1 MKTSNYLIGFAA
13 LASLT
18 LVGCS
23 DNDFIGTG
31 GSSGFSKG
39 NGEISFNAG
48 SGKITRG
55 QEITGQDAATKLG
68 NKFIVYGWKTNSA
81 ASGEVAG
88 NHEDVYQDY
97 LLTWGANTAGT
108 TESNTANWEY
118 VGNTSQPID
127 GAGVDQTIKYWD
139 YSTSRYDFIAWT
151 IKDGTG
157 SVLKARPKVTS
168 TSVAPS
174 LTFNAPT
181 AKSLGSVYISDKYTA
196 TPNGTAPDG
205 LTKATN
211 AKHTL
216 GEYRSNTS
224 SVNDGYDAVKLQF
237 RSLAAKVRIGIYET
251 VPGYK
256 ISDVV
261 FYKENATK
269 NAGYTYSET
278 NADYKSDQTY
288 ATLYA
293 TAETFA
299 RSGDVQVLYHDKTYM
314 TGDTKLD
321 NTAYTSLDNLTKSTF
336 YAFGKLTNTKGTG
349 DKTPIAAN
357 EAIGTT
363 SSTATMSIGNDEN
376 TLYTYVFPMET
387 NENPLNL
394 KVNYKLTSTDGSGE
408 TILVSGANAVVPAN
422 FAQWMANY
430 AYTYLFKI
438 SDNTNGSTNPS
449 SGPEGLYPITF
460 DAVVVD
466 AEEGYQETITTVN
479 DNSITTYQN
488 GSEVTVNDEYLS
500 AKGDIYVAIKG
511 TPDLTA
517 GTNIKLY
524 ICEDQ
529 DAKETLSEEV
539 AANYLNNGMIFTN
552 VSDLLT
558 VNAAAIEVPNSSG
571 AGHGINFAANKVAKF
586 NPTANTIYVVEYDA
600 GGGVKSY
607 KIIKVDNATATQDYT
622 VAMAASLT
630 PATNETAAFTIKN
643 GERNVTGA
651 KSLVV
656 VKKGE
661 TVVTDQ
667 FEIAETEEGNYTVT
681 PKTAVAGTDYKVYFN
696 GEDAGN
702 TFTVVAPVWTPAK
715 VFVEEGKSVTSVL
728 TNKTGTGAAAIAG
741 VTPTAPTGLKASKT
755 TSTGQTTIT
764 AAAGE
769 SGEKIVSYN
778 GSNLTVEVDK
788 FTLTL
793 DHSGII
799 NVGDEDHKTATLTM
813 ANANTSG
820 TSVASKAIASSD
832 ATVAAGGSIG
842 TTTMTVTALK
852 AGKTTLSATGTNA
865 KVNLEVVNYALTA
878 DGTAKTVT
886 LKKDGVNLSGQV
898 FKTPAGVTVTATST
912 AGVYNVNAA
921 PGTYT
926 IEFKYKGVI
935 VADVSITIPEP
946 APEP

>member
-1 MKTSNYLIGFAA
+1 MKTSNYLIALAA
-13 LASLT
+13 LTSFT
-18 LVGCS
+18 FVSCS

-31 GSSGFSKG
+31 SGPGLAKG

-48 SGKITRG
+48 GGKITRG
-55 QEITGQDAATKLG
+55 EEITGKDAADKLDG
-68 NKFIVYGWKTNSA
+68 KFTVYGWKTNST
-81 ASGEVAG
+81 ASGSGDGV
-88 NHEDVYQDY
+88 HEDVFQDY
-97 LLTWGANTAGT
+97 LLTWGANTAFT
-108 TESNTANWEY
+108 TESNTNNWEY
-118 VGNTSQPID
+118 VGNTSQPIN

-139 YSTSRYDFIAWT
+139 YSTNRYDFIAWT
-151 IKDGTG
+151 INDG
-157 SVLKARPKVTS
+157 SAAVLKDRATVTS
-168 TSVAPS
+168 TSVKPS

-196 TPNGTAPDG
+196 TPEGTAIAN
-205 LTKATN
+205 LTN
-211 AKHTL
+211 ASPEKHTF
-216 GEYRSNTS
+216 GKYMGKDA
-224 SVNDGYDAVKLQF
+224 NDDASKDAVRLQF
-237 RSLAAKVRIGIYET
+237 RSLAAKVRIGLYET
-251 VPGYK
+251 VPGYQV
-256 ISDVV
+256 SDVV
-261 FYKENATK
+261 FYKDNADK
-269 NAGYTYSET
+269 AWNYTYTGEDAT
-278 NADYKSDQTY
+278 DYPSNQTY
-288 ATLYA
+288 ATLFA
-293 TAETFA
+293 DANTFT
-299 RSGDVQVLYHDKTYM
+299 RSGDLTVYYHDATYM
-314 TGDTKLD
+314 TDDAKLD
-321 NTAYTSLDNLTKSTF
+321 NTAYTDLDHITQSKYF
-336 YAFGKLTNTKGTG
+336 AFGQLTNTKGAGT
-349 DKTPIAAN
+349 KTVIAAN

-363 SSTATMSIGNDEN
+363 SNTATMSIGNDEN

-387 NENPLNL
+387 NINPLHL

-449 SGPEGLYPITF
+449 AGPEGLYPITF

-466 AEEGYQETITTVN
+466 AQEGYQETITTVN
-479 DNSITTYQN
+479 DNSITTYQD

-500 AKGDIYVAIKG
+500 SKGDIYVAIKG

-661 TVVTDQ
+661 TVVTNL
-667 FEIAETEEGNYTVT
+667 FEIKETSEGNYTVT

-696 GEDAGN
+696 GEDAEN

-741 VTPTAPTGLKASKT
+741 VTPTVPTGLKATKT
-755 TSTGQTTIT
+755 DDDGKTTIT
-764 AAAGE
+764 AIAGE

-820 TSVASKAIASSD
+820 TSVASKAIESSD

-842 TTTMTVTALK
+842 TNTMTVTALK

-865 KVNLEVVNYALTA
+865 KVNLEVVDYKLTA
-878 DGTAKTVT
+878 DGVNIT
-886 LKKDGVNLSGQV
+886 LKKDDAAISGQV
-898 FKTPAGVTVTATST
+898 FSAPSGVTVTATSATGVYKVSGT
-912 AGVYNVNAA
+912 AG
-921 PGTYT
+921 THT
-926 IEFKYKGVI
+926 IQFKYKGQV
-935 VADVSITIPEP
+935 VADVDVTIP
-946 APEP
+946 AP

>member
-55 QEITGQDAATKLG
+55 EEITGKDAADKLG
-68 NKFIVYGWKTNSA
+68 GKFTVYGWKTNSA
-81 ASGEVAG
+81 ASDKTDGA
-88 NHEDVYQDY
+88 HEDVFKDY
-97 LLTWGANTAGT
+97 LLTWGANTAFT
-108 TESNTANWEY
+108 TESNTNNWEY

-139 YSTSRYDFIAWT
+139 YSTNRYDFIAWT
-151 IKDGTG
+151 INDG
-157 SVLKARPKVTS
+157 SAAVLKDRATVTS
-168 TSVAPS
+168 TSVKPS

-196 TPNGTAPDG
+196 TPEGTAIAN
-205 LTKATN
+205 LTN
-211 AKHTL
+211 ASPEKHTF
-216 GEYRSNTS
+216 GKYMGKDA
-224 SVNDGYDAVKLQF
+224 NDDASKDAVRLQF
-237 RSLAAKVRIGIYET
+237 RSLAAKVRIGLYET
-251 VPGYK
+251 VPGYQV
-256 ISDVV
+256 SDVV
-261 FYKENATK
+261 FYKDNADK
-269 NAGYTYSET
+269 AWNYTYTGEDAT
-278 NADYKSDQTY
+278 DYPSDQTY
-288 ATLYA
+288 ATLFA
-293 TAETFA
+293 DANTFT
-299 RSGDVQVLYHDKTYM
+299 RSGDLTVYYHDATYM
-314 TGDTKLD
+314 TDDAKLD
-321 NTAYTSLDNLTKSTF
+321 NTAYTALDPITQSKYF
-336 YAFGKLTNTKGTG
+336 AFGQLTNTKGAGT
-349 DKTPIAAN
+349 KTVIAAN

-363 SSTATMSIGNDEN
+363 SNTATMSIGNDEN
-376 TLYTYVFPMET
+376 TLYTYVFPMEE
-387 NENPLNL
+387 NDNPLRL

-449 SGPEGLYPITF
+449 TGPEGLYPITF

-466 AEEGYQETITTVN
+466 AQEGYQETITTVN
-479 DNSITTYQN
+479 DNSITTYQD

-607 KIIKVDNATATQDYT
+607 KIIKVDKATATQDYT

-667 FEIAETEEGNYTVT
+667 FEIAETGEGNYTVT

-793 DHSGII
+793 DHGGII

-820 TSVASKAIASSD
+820 TSVASKAIESSD

-865 KVNLEVVNYALTA
+865 NVNLEVVNYVLTA
-878 DGTAKTVT
+878 DGVNIT
-886 LKKDGVNLSGQV
+886 LKKDGAAISGQV
-898 FKTPAGVTVTATST
+898 FSAPSGVTVTATSAT
-912 AGVYNVNAA
+912 GVYKVSATT

-926 IEFKYKGVI
+926 ISFKYKGQI
-935 VADVSITIPEP
+935 VADVPVTIP
-946 APEP
+946 AP

>member
-1 MKTSNYLIGFAA
+1 MKTSNYLIALAA
-13 LASLT
+13 LTSFT
-18 LVGCS
+18 FVSCS

-31 GSSGFSKG
+31 SGPGLAKG

-48 SGKITRG
+48 GGKITRG
-55 QEITGQDAATKLG
+55 EEITGKDAADKLDG
-68 NKFIVYGWKTNSA
+68 KFTVYGWKTNST
-81 ASGEVAG
+81 ASGSADGV
-88 NHEDVYQDY
+88 HEDVFKDY
-97 LLTWGANTAGT
+97 LLTWGANTAFT
-108 TESNTANWEY
+108 TESNTNNWEY
-118 VGNTSQPID
+118 VGNTSQPIN

-139 YSTSRYDFIAWT
+139 YSTNRYDFIAWT
-151 IKDGTG
+151 INDG
-157 SVLKARPKVTS
+157 SAAVLKDRATVTS
-168 TSVAPS
+168 TSVKPS

-196 TPNGTAPDG
+196 TPEGTTIAN
-205 LTKATN
+205 LTN
-211 AKHTL
+211 ASSTKHTF
-216 GEYRSNTS
+216 GKYMGKDATDDASK
-224 SVNDGYDAVKLQF
+224 DAVRLQF
-237 RSLAAKVRIGIYET
+237 RSLAAKVRIGLYET
-251 VPGYK
+251 VPGYQV
-256 ISDVV
+256 SDVV
-261 FYKENATK
+261 FYKENADK
-269 NAGYTYSET
+269 AWNYTYTGEDAT
-278 NADYKSDQTY
+278 DYPSNQTY
-288 ATLYA
+288 ATLFA
-293 TAETFA
+293 DANTFT
-299 RSGDVQVLYHDKTYM
+299 RSGDLTVYYHDATYM
-314 TGDTKLD
+314 TGDAKLD
-321 NTAYTSLDNLTKSTF
+321 NTAYTDLAPITQSKYF
-336 YAFGKLTNTKGTG
+336 AFGQLTNTKGAGT
-349 DKTPIAAN
+349 KTVIAAN

-363 SSTATMSIGNDEN
+363 SNTATMSIGNDEN
-376 TLYTYVFPMET
+376 TLYTYVFPMEKNT
-387 NENPLNL
+387 NALNL

-438 SDNTNGSTNPS
+438 SDNTNGSTNPT
-449 SGPEGLYPITF
+449 GPEGLYPITF

-466 AEEGYQETITTVN
+466 AQEGYQETITTVN

-607 KIIKVDNATATQDYT
+607 KIIKVDDATATQDYT

-656 VKKGE
+656 VKKG
-661 TVVTDQ
+661 TSVVTDQ
-667 FEIAETEEGNYTVT
+667 FEIAETSEGNYTVT

-769 SGEKIVSYN
+769 FGEKIVSYN

-799 NVGDEDHKTATLTM
+799 NVGDADHNTATLTM
-813 ANANTSG
+813 ANANGSG

-832 ATVAAGGSIG
+832 AEVAAGGSIG

-865 KVNLEVVNYALTA
+865 KVNLEVVDYKLTA
-878 DGTAKTVT
+878 DGVNIT
-886 LKKDGVNLSGQV
+886 LKKDNSEISGQV
-898 FKTPAGVTVTATST
+898 FSAPSGVTVTATSATGVYKVSGT
-912 AGVYNVNAA
+912 AG
-921 PGTYT
+921 THT
-926 IEFKYKGVI
+926 IQFKYKGQV
-935 VADVSITIPEP
+935 VADVDVTIP
-946 APEP
+946 AP

>member
-1 MKTSNYLIGFAA
+1 MKTSNYLIALAA
-13 LASLT
+13 LTSFT
-18 LVGCS
+18 FVSCS

-31 GSSGFSKG
+31 DGPGFAKG

-81 ASGEVAG
+81 ASGEAAG

-139 YSTSRYDFIAWT
+139 YSTNRYDFIAWT

-196 TPNGTAPDG
+196 TPDGTAPTDV
-205 LTKATN
+205 LTNASN

-216 GEYRSNTS
+216 GQYRSNTS
-224 SVNDGYDAVKLQF
+224 SVDDGYDAVKLQF

-376 TLYTYVFPMET
+376 TLYTYVFPMEKNT
-387 NENPLNL
+387 NALNL

-466 AEEGYQETITTVN
+466 AQEGYQETITTVN

-586 NPTANTIYVVEYDA
+586 APAANTIYVVEYDA

-607 KIIKVDNATATQDYT
+607 KIIKVDNATATQNYT
-622 VAMAASLT
+622 VTMASGLT

-643 GERNVTGA
+643 GTYNVTGA

-656 VKKGE
+656 VKKGDE
-661 TVVTDQ
+661 AVTNQ
-667 FEIAETEEGNYTVT
+667 FEINETSEGNYTVT

-696 GEDAGN
+696 GEDAGS

-728 TNKTGTGAAAIAG
+728 TNKSGTGAAAIAG
-741 VTPTAPTGLKASKT
+741 VTPTVPTGLKATKT
-755 TSTGQTTIT
+755 GADGQTTIT
-764 AAAGE
+764 AIAGE

-793 DHSGII
+793 DHGGII
-799 NVGDEDHKTATLTM
+799 NVGDTDHNTATLTM
-813 ANANTSG
+813 ANANGSG
-820 TSVASKAIASSD
+820 TSVASKTIASSD

-878 DGTAKTVT
+878 DGVNIT
-886 LKKDGVNLSGQV
+886 LKKDGSEISGQV
-898 FKTPAGVTVTATST
+898 FSAPSGVTVTATSAT
-912 AGVYNVNAA
+912 GVYKVS
-921 PGTYT
+921 GTVGT
-926 IEFKYKGVI
+926 HKIEFKYKGQV
-935 VADVSITIPEP
+935 VADVNVTIP
-946 APEP
+946 AP

>member
-55 QEITGQDAATKLG
+55 EEITGKDAADKLG
-68 NKFIVYGWKTNSA
+68 GKFTVYGWKTNSA
-81 ASGEVAG
+81 ASGKTDG
-88 NHEDVYQDY
+88 THEDVYQDY
-97 LLTWGANTAGT
+97 LVTWGANTAYT

-157 SVLKARPKVTS
+157 SVLKARPKVTG
-168 TSVAPS
+168 TSVPPS

-181 AKSLGSVYISDKYTA
+181 AKDLGSVYISDKYTA
-196 TPNGTAPDG
+196 TPDASAPAG
-205 LTKATN
+205 LTKASN

-216 GEYRSNTS
+216 GQYRSNTS

-237 RSLAAKVRIGIYET
+237 RSLAAKVRIGLYET
-251 VPGYK
+251 IPGYQV
-256 ISDVV
+256 SDVV
-261 FYKENATK
+261 FYNSEGPTTK
-269 NAGYTYSET
+269 TYAYTYSET
-278 NADYKSDQTY
+278 GGDYPSDQSY
-288 ATLYA
+288 ATLFA
-293 TAETFA
+293 DANTFT
-299 RSGDVQVLYHDKTYM
+299 RSGDLTVYYHDKTYM
-314 TGDTKLD
+314 TSDTKLD
-321 NTAYTSLDNLTKSTF
+321 NTAYTALANLTQSTYF
-336 YAFGKLTNTKGTG
+336 AFGQLTNTKGTG
-349 DKTPIAAN
+349 TKTAVVAN

-363 SSTATMSIGNDEN
+363 SNTATMSIGNDEN
-376 TLYTYVFPMET
+376 TLYTYVFPME
-387 NENPLNL
+387 ENGNALHL
-394 KVNYKLTSTDGSGE
+394 KVNYLLTSTDGSGE
-408 TILVSGANAVVPAN
+408 KIRVTGANAVVPAN

-438 SDNTNGSTNPS
+438 SDNTNGYTNPS
-449 SGPEGLYPITF
+449 ADPAGLYPITF

-479 DNSITTYQN
+479 DNSITTYQD
-488 GSEVTVNDEYLS
+488 GSEVTVNDEYK
-500 AKGDIYVAIKG
+500 AGKDIYVAIKELP
-511 TPDLTA
+511 TLTV
-517 GTNIKLY
+517 GTNIKLF

-539 AANYLNNGMIFTN
+539 AANYINNGMIFTN
-552 VSDLLT
+552 VSALLT
-558 VNAAAIEVPNSSG
+558 VNAAEVEVPNSSG
-571 AGHGINFAANKVAKF
+571 AGHGIKFAAGKVAKF
-586 NPTANTIYVVEYDA
+586 APVANTIYVVEYTI
-600 GGGVKSY
+600 GGIKSY
-607 KIIKVDNATATQDYT
+607 KIIKIEDGTAKQTYAVT
-622 VAMAASLT
+622 MASGLT

-643 GERNVTGA
+643 GTYNVTGA

-656 VKKGE
+656 VKKG
-661 TVVTDQ
+661 TSVVTDQ

-741 VTPTAPTGLKASKT
+741 VTPTVPSGLKATKT
-755 TSTGQTTIT
+755 NDDGQTTIT

-778 GSNLTVEVDK
+778 GSDLTVEVDK
-788 FTLTL
+788 FTLTP
-793 DHSGII
+793 SRTII
-799 NVGDEDHKTATLTM
+799 NVGDADYKTATLTLK
-813 ANANTSG
+813 NANGNGTPPGTQSITSTNTTAVAGGALTSG
-820 TSVASKAIASSD
+820 SMTITAL
-832 ATVAAGGSIG
+832 AAG
-842 TTTMTVTALK
+842 TTTLQASGTK
-852 AGKTTLSATGTNA
+852 AKANI
-865 KVNLEVVNYALTA
+865 EVVNYVITNNGNGTITLTK
-878 DGTAKTVT
+878 DGTA
-886 LKKDGVNLSGQV
+886 LSGQV
-898 FKTPAGVTVTATST
+898 FSTTGGATVTATST
-912 AGVYNVNAA
+912 TGVYKVT
-921 PGTYT
+921 GTGT
-926 IEFKYKGVI
+926 ISFKYKGVV
-935 VADVSITIPEP
+935 VADVTI
-946 APEP
+946 

>member
-31 GSSGFSKG
+31 GGSGFSKG

-55 QEITGQDAATKLG
+55 EEITGKDAADKLG
-68 NKFIVYGWKTNSA
+68 GKFTVYGWKTNTN
-81 ASGEVAG
+81 ASGKEAG
-88 NHEDVYQDY
+88 SLEDVYLDY
-97 LLTWGANTAGT
+97 LVTWGANTAGT
-108 TESNTANWEY
+108 TESNTNNWEY

-157 SVLKARPKVTS
+157 SVLKARPKVTG
-168 TSVAPS
+168 TSVPPS

-181 AKSLGSVYISDKYTA
+181 ASALGSVYISDKYTA
-196 TPNGTAPDG
+196 TPTGAKPAGDV
-205 LTKATN
+205 LTN
-211 AKHTL
+211 ADKNKHTL
-216 GEYRSNTS
+216 GKYKGNN
-224 SVNDGYDAVKLQF
+224 NDDDAVRLQF
-237 RSLAAKVRIGIYET
+237 RSLAAKVRIGLYET
-251 VPGYK
+251 VPGYQV
-256 ISDVV
+256 SDVV
-261 FYKENATK
+261 FYKEGGDNK
-269 NAGYTYSET
+269 NASYTYTGE
-278 NADYKSDQTY
+278 NPDYVSNQTY
-288 ATLYA
+288 ATLFA
-293 TAETFA
+293 TSPTFTN
-299 RSGDVQVLYHDKTYM
+299 SGDLTVYYHDKTYM
-314 TGDTKLD
+314 SEDTKLD
-321 NTAYTSLDNLTKSTF
+321 NTAYTDLTPGTQSTYF
-336 YAFGKLTNTKGTG
+336 AFGQLTNTKGTG
-349 DKTPIAAN
+349 AKTVIATG

-363 SSTATMSIGNDEN
+363 SNTATMSIGNDEN

-387 NENPLNL
+387 NTNPLNL
-394 KVNYKLTSTDGSGE
+394 KVNYTLTSIDGSKE
-408 TILVSGANAVVPAN
+408 TIHVTGANAVVPAN

-438 SDNTNGSTNPS
+438 SDNTNGSTNPG

-466 AEEGYQETITTVN
+466 AQEGYQETITTVN
-479 DNSITTYQN
+479 DNSITTYQD
-488 GSEVTVNDEYLS
+488 GSEVTVNDEYKS
-500 AKGDIYVAIKG
+500 GEDIYVAIKG

-552 VSDLLT
+552 VSDQLT

-571 AGHGINFAANKVAKF
+571 AGHGIKFAAKKVAKF
-586 NPTANTIYVVEYDA
+586 APVANTIYVVEYTI
-600 GGGVKSY
+600 GGIKSY
-607 KIIKVDNATATQDYT
+607 KIIKIEDGTAKQTYT
-622 VAMAASLT
+622 LTMPASQT
-630 PATNETAAFTIKN
+630 KATNEAATFTIKN
-643 GERNVTGA
+643 GTYNVTGA

-793 DHSGII
+793 SHNGILNIGDTDHNS
-799 NVGDEDHKTATLTM
+799 ATLTM
-813 ANANTSG
+813 ANANGSG
-820 TSVASKAIASSD
+820 TSVASKPIASSD

-842 TTTMTVTALK
+842 TTTMTVNALK

-878 DGTAKTVT
+878 DGAAKTVT
-886 LKKDGVNLSGQV
+886 LKKDGENLSGQV
-898 FKTPAGVTVTATST
+898 FKTPTGVTVTATST

-921 PGTYT
+921 PGTYK

-935 VADVSITIPEP
+935 VADVDITIPAP
-946 APEP
+946 APAP

>member
-68 NKFIVYGWKTNSA
+68 NKFIVYGWKTNSD
-81 ASGEVAG
+81 ASGEAAG

-205 LTKATN
+205 LTNATN

-216 GEYRSNTS
+216 GQYRSNTS
-224 SVNDGYDAVKLQF
+224 SVDDGYDAVKLQF

-387 NENPLNL
+387 NDNPLNL

-500 AKGDIYVAIKG
+500 AKGAIYVAIKEL
-511 TPDLTA
+511 PDLTA
-517 GTNIKLY
+517 GTNIKLF

-539 AANYLNNGMIFTN
+539 AANYINNGMIFTN
-552 VSDLLT
+552 VSALLT
-558 VNAAAIEVPNSSG
+558 VNNAEVEVPNSSG
-571 AGHGINFAANKVAKF
+571 AGHGIKFAAKKVAKF
-586 NPTANTIYVVEYDA
+586 TPAANTIYVVEYTV
-600 GGGVKSY
+600 GGIKSY
-607 KIIKVDNATATQDYT
+607 KIIKVDNANATQTYAVT
-622 VAMAASLT
+622 MASGKKL
-630 PATNETAAFTIKN
+630 ATNETAEFTLTNTN
-643 GERNVTGA
+643 GDYKVTGA

-661 TVVTDQ
+661 ATVTDQ
-667 FEIAETEEGNYTVT
+667 FVISEPTEGNYTVA
-681 PKTAVAGTDYKVYFN
+681 PKTAVAGTDYKVNFN
-696 GEDAGN
+696 GVAAGN
-702 TFTVVAPVWTPAK
+702 AFQVYAPVWNDGTSDITE
-715 VFVEEGKSVTSVL
+715 VYVEEGKSITVKLLAKS
-728 TNKTGTGAAAIAG
+728 GGDPIEE
-741 VTPTAPTGLKASKT
+741 VTPTASAGLKVTKT
-755 TSTGQTTIT
+755 TKTVAEPATAGGETTIT
-764 AAAGE
+764 ALAGE
-769 SGEKIVSYN
+769 SGTKTVSYN
-778 GSNLTVEVDK
+778 GSNLTVHVDK
-788 FTLTL
+788 FTLTIG
-793 DHSGII
+793 HSGILNI
-799 NVGDEDHKTATLTM
+799 GDDDHSETTLTLN
-813 ANANTSG
+813 NANG
-820 TSVASKAIASSD
+820 TGTTPAGQTINSS
-832 ATVAAGGSIG
+832 ATGVAAGGALTSG
-842 TTTMTVTALK
+842 SMTVTALTK
-852 AGKTTLSATGTNA
+852 GTTTFSATGTNA
-865 KVNLEVVNYALTA
+865 KVNLEVVNYKITNNGNGTITLT
-878 DGTAKTVT
+878 
-886 LKKDGVNLSGQV
+886 KDDTPISGQV
-898 FKTPAGVTVTATST
+898 FSTTGTATVTATST
-912 AGVYNVNAA
+912 TGVYKVT
-921 PGTYT
+921 GTGT
-926 IEFKYKGVI
+926 ISFKYKGVV
-935 VADVSITIPEP
+935 VADITL
-946 APEP
+946 